1 MFLFRVGGHNTVSQ
15 KLSASAFK
23 AQIFAWK
30 TEPGT
35 LVFFVATGDQSPDH
49 AESRN
54 KSMGT
59 LTEEIFSY
67 KLGRQVTQGET
78 VVVEVDHVMSH
89 DTTTPLAIEA
99 FHRLEKQTGGHV
111 FDSKRSHLI
120 FDHIIPASTIQAA
133 TLHRQTRTFARE
145 QQIEILQ
152 QGICH
157 QVMPEMGF
165 ITPGSIIV
173 GADSHSCSYGA
184 FGAFGTG
191 MGSTDIG
198 VAYATGRAWFR
209 VPTTINIRLTG
220 QLQPGVFAKDV
231 TLEMVRIIGVDG
243 ANYQAIEFT
252 GELVESFSISERFTF
267 CNMAIEM
274 GAKAGLVAPD
284 EKTQAWLHGRTE
296 REYPMLVA
304 KDPHYERIV
313 EIDATN
319 LPPLIACP
327 PDVNN
332 VVPVTEVESVKIDQV
347 FLGTCTNGRLD
358 DLAVAASILKGR
370 RVHPDTRLVI
380 IPASR
385 EIQLEALR
393 LGYIETFIEAGAS
406 VGTPGCGPCIGR
418 HFGVLAPGE
427 RALTTMN
434 RNFTGRMGDPTA
446 EIYLGSPATVA
457 ASALTGHITDPRT
470 VL

>member
-1 MFLFRVGGHNTVSQ
+1 
-15 KLSASAFK
+15 
-23 AQIFAWK
+23 
-30 TEPGT
+30 
-35 LVFFVATGDQSPDH
+35 
-49 AESRN
+49 
-54 KSMGT
+54 MGT
-59 LTEEIFSY
+59 LTEEIFSH
-67 KLGRQVTQGET
+67 KLGRPVHAGET
-78 VVVEVDHVMSH
+78 IVVEVDHVMSH

-99 FHRLEKQTGGHV
+99 FQKLADQTGGKV
-111 FDSKRSHLI
+111 FDRSRSHLI
-120 FDHIIPASTIQAA
+120 FDHIIPAATIQAA
-133 TLHRQTRTFARE
+133 GLHRQTRNFARE
-145 QQIEILQ
+145 QGLEILQ

-165 ITPGSIIV
+165 VTPGAVIV

-191 MGSTDIG
+191 MGSTDIA

-209 VPTTINIRLTG
+209 VPETINVHLTG
-220 QLQPGVFAKDV
+220 QLQPGVYAKDAA
-231 TLEMVRIIGVDG
+231 LEVVRRVGVDG
-243 ANYQAIEFT
+243 ANYRALEFT
-252 GELVESFSISERFTF
+252 GELIENFSMSERFTF

-274 GAKAGLVAPD
+274 GGKAGLIAAD
-284 EKTQAWLHGRTE
+284 ETTRAWLTGRTE
-296 REYPMLVA
+296 AKYPMLRVHE
-304 KDPHYERIV
+304 PRYERV
-313 EIDATN
+313 FEIDAST
-319 LPPLIACP
+319 LTPQIACP

-332 VVPVTEVESVKIDQV
+332 VVPVAEVTSVKLDQV

-358 DLAVAASILKGR
+358 DLAIAASILKGR
-370 RVHPDTRLVI
+370 RVHPETRMVI

-393 LGYIETFIEAGAS
+393 LGYIQTFIEAGAS

-457 ASALTGHITDPRT
+457 ASALTGYITDPRDY
-470 VL
+470 LS

>member
-1 MFLFRVGGHNTVSQ
+1 
-15 KLSASAFK
+15 
-23 AQIFAWK
+23 
-30 TEPGT
+30 
-35 LVFFVATGDQSPDH
+35 
-49 AESRN
+49 
-54 KSMGT
+54 MGT
-59 LTEEIFSY
+59 LTEEIFSH
-67 KLGRQVTQGET
+67 KLGRKVRQGET

-99 FHRLEKQTGGHV
+99 FHKLSAQTGGKV
-111 FDSKRSHLI
+111 FDRSRAHLI
-120 FDHIIPASTIQAA
+120 FDHIIPAATIQAA
-133 TLHRQTRTFARE
+133 TLHRKTREFARE
-145 QQIEILQ
+145 QGLEILQ

-165 ITPGSIIV
+165 ITPGSIVV

-191 MGSTDIG
+191 MGSTDIA
-198 VAYATGRAWFR
+198 VAYATGKAWFR
-209 VPTTINIRLTG
+209 VPFTINVHLTG
-220 QLQPGVFAKDV
+220 TLRPGVFAKDV
-231 TLEMVRIIGVDG
+231 TLEMVRRIGVDG
-243 ANYQAIEFT
+243 ANYRALEFT
-252 GELVESFSISERFTF
+252 GELVENFSISERFTF

-274 GAKAGLVAPD
+274 GGKAGLVAAD
-284 EKTQAWLHGRTE
+284 EKTREWLRGRTE
-296 REYPMLVA
+296 REYPMLKA
-304 KDPHYERIV
+304 ENPQYEQIF
-313 EIDATN
+313 EIDASDLT
-319 LPPLIACP
+319 PLIACP

-332 VVPVTEVESVKIDQV
+332 VVPVDQANSVKLDQV

-358 DLAVAASILKGR
+358 DLEIAARILKGR
-370 RVHPDTRLVI
+370 RVHPETRMVV

-393 LGYIETFIEAGAS
+393 RGYIETFIEAGVS

-434 RNFTGRMGDPTA
+434 RNFTGRMGDPSA

-457 ASALTGHITDPRT
+457 ASAITGYITDPREF
-470 VL
+470 L